1 MDNYAL
7 MSNQTLAK
15 IKSNMIFKV
24 AMYIRLSRED
34 GDKEESS
41 SVTNQRNIITRFIN
55 ENDNF
60 IIVDEYVDDGYTGTN
75 FNRPAFQRMIK
86 DIEKGKIN
94 TVITKDLSRLG
105 RDYIDTGR
113 YVQRYFPE
121 NRVRYIALLDG
132 IDTLEDAGMNDIAP
146 FKSVINDMYVKD
158 ISKKITSAL
167 KERKTAGNFLAV
179 TAPYGY
185 KKNPENRYQLVIN
198 EEEAK
203 VVRYI
208 FRLYLQGNGLTKIAK
223 ILTEKEIPVP
233 GISRNIGTTRKTKL
247 YNCWKQTTISRI
259 LKNPV
264 YIGNLEQFKRK
275 KVNYKSKKRVSVP
288 KEDRVICYNTHEPI
302 IKKEDFDEVQKIIT
316 ENKTF
321 SKSTK
326 HDYLFKGFLYCADCG
341 AKLYLTYSDYAYKKY
356 GEYRYTTVCYTYSKY
371 YNQCSRHSNSIP
383 ILENILI
390 ENIKKVCNAYLN
402 RDLEKELIE
411 MVEKEN
417 KRNVLEQEYNKKIDN
432 IETKIED
439 LNLCIRNLY
448 MDKVK
453 NVITEKDYI
462 ELSKNF
468 TQERDKLINE
478 KEELLKLSTNL
489 KNDNN
494 NKEEI
499 EKVAKEFVSLK
510 KPTKELLS
518 RLIDKV
524 TISEDNIITIYFK
537 FKELTE
543 ISQMKENKME
553 QCKTVNK
560 RNKKTKQCGI

>member
-185 KKNPENRYQLVIN
+185 KKNPENKYQLVIN
-198 EEEAK
+198 EEEAN

-223 ILTEKEIPVP
+223 ILTEEEIPVP

-560 RNKKTKQCGI
+560 RNKKTK

>member
-1 MDNYAL
+1 MV
-7 MSNQTLAK
+7 SNQTLAK

-185 KKNPENRYQLVIN
+185 KKNPENKYQLVIN

-223 ILTEKEIPVP
+223 ILTEEEIPVP

-275 KVNYKSKKRVSVP
+275 KVNYKSKKRVTVP

-316 ENKTF
+316 ENKAF

-383 ILENILI
+383 ILEKILI

-417 KRNVLEQEYNKKIDN
+417 KRSVLEQEYNKKIDN

-560 RNKKTKQCGI
+560 RNKKTK

>member
-316 ENKTF
+316 ENKAF

-417 KRNVLEQEYNKKIDN
+417 KRTVLEQEYNKKRDN

-537 FKELTE
+537 FKELTD

-560 RNKKTKQCGI
+560 RNKKTK

>member
-185 KKNPENRYQLVIN
+185 KKNPENKYQLVIN

-223 ILTEKEIPVP
+223 ILTEEEIPVP

-383 ILENILI
+383 ILEKILI

-417 KRNVLEQEYNKKIDN
+417 KRNVLEQEYNKKVDN

-560 RNKKTKQCGI
+560 RNKKTK

>member
-41 SVTNQRNIITRFIN
+41 SVTNQRDIITRFIN

-121 NRVRYIALLDG
+121 NRIRYIALLDG

-223 ILTEKEIPVP
+223 ILTEEEIPVP

-275 KVNYKSKKRVSVP
+275 KVNYKSKKRVTVP

-316 ENKTF
+316 ENKAF

-383 ILENILI
+383 ILEKILI

-417 KRNVLEQEYNKKIDN
+417 KKNVLEQEYNKKIDN

-453 NVITEKDYI
+453 NVITENDYI

-560 RNKKTKQCGI
+560 RNKKTK

>member
-1 MDNYAL
+1 MENYAL

-185 KKNPENRYQLVIN
+185 KKNPENKYQLVIN

-223 ILTEKEIPVP
+223 ILTEEEIPVP

-316 ENKTF
+316 ENKAF

-383 ILENILI
+383 ILEKILI

-518 RLIDKV
+518 RLIDKI

-560 RNKKTKQCGI
+560 RNKKTK

>member
-185 KKNPENRYQLVIN
+185 KKNPENKYQLVIN

-223 ILTEKEIPVP
+223 ILTEEEIPVP

-275 KVNYKSKKRVSVP
+275 KVNYKSKKRVTVL

-316 ENKTF
+316 ENKAF

-383 ILENILI
+383 ILEKILI

-560 RNKKTKQCGI
+560 RNKKTK

>member
-1 MDNYAL
+1 MENYAL

-185 KKNPENRYQLVIN
+185 KKNPENKYQLVIN

-223 ILTEKEIPVP
+223 ILTEEEIPVP

-275 KVNYKSKKRVSVP
+275 KVNYKSKKRVTVP
-288 KEDRVICYNTHEPI
+288 KEDHVICYNTHEPI

-316 ENKTF
+316 ENKAF

-383 ILENILI
+383 ILEKILI

-494 NKEEI
+494 NKKEI

-560 RNKKTKQCGI
+560 RNKKTK

>member
-1 MDNYAL
+1 MENYAL

-185 KKNPENRYQLVIN
+185 KKNPENKYQLVIN

-223 ILTEKEIPVP
+223 ILTEEEIPVP

-275 KVNYKSKKRVSVP
+275 KVNYKSKKRVTVP

-316 ENKTF
+316 DNKAF

-383 ILENILI
+383 ILEKILI

-411 MVEKEN
+411 MVEREN

-560 RNKKTKQCGI
+560 RNKKTK

>member
-1 MDNYAL
+1 MENYAL

-185 KKNPENRYQLVIN
+185 KKNPENKYQLVIN

-223 ILTEKEIPVP
+223 ILTEEEIPVP
-233 GISRNIGTTRKTKL
+233 GISRNIGTTRKTIL

-275 KVNYKSKKRVSVP
+275 KVNYKSKKRVTVP

-316 ENKTF
+316 ENKAF

-383 ILENILI
+383 ILEKILI

-560 RNKKTKQCGI
+560 RNKKTK

>member
-1 MDNYAL
+1 MENYAL

-185 KKNPENRYQLVIN
+185 KKNPENKYQLVIN

-223 ILTEKEIPVP
+223 ILTEEEIPVP

-275 KVNYKSKKRVSVP
+275 KVNYKSKKRVTVP

-316 ENKTF
+316 ENKAF

-383 ILENILI
+383 ILEKILI

-432 IETKIED
+432 IENKIED

-560 RNKKTKQCGI
+560 RNKKTK

>member
-185 KKNPENRYQLVIN
+185 KKNPENKYQLVIN

-223 ILTEKEIPVP
+223 ILTEEEIPVP

-275 KVNYKSKKRVSVP
+275 KVNYKSKKRVTVP

-316 ENKTF
+316 ENKAF

-341 AKLYLTYSDYAYKKY
+341 ARLYLTYSDYAYKKY

-383 ILENILI
+383 ILEKILI

-560 RNKKTKQCGI
+560 RNKKTK

>member
-185 KKNPENRYQLVIN
+185 KKNPENKYQLVIN

-316 ENKTF
+316 ENKAF

-560 RNKKTKQCGI
+560 RNKKTK

>member
-41 SVTNQRNIITRFIN
+41 SVTNQRDIITRFIN

-121 NRVRYIALLDG
+121 NRIRYIALLDG

-223 ILTEKEIPVP
+223 ILTEEEIPVP

-316 ENKTF
+316 DNKAF

-341 AKLYLTYSDYAYKKY
+341 AKLYLTYSEYAYKKY

-383 ILENILI
+383 ILEKILI

-417 KRNVLEQEYNKKIDN
+417 KKNVLEQEYNKKIDN

-453 NVITEKDYI
+453 NVITENDYI

-489 KNDNN
+489 KNDN

-560 RNKKTKQCGI
+560 RNKKTK

>member
-41 SVTNQRNIITRFIN
+41 SVTNQRDIITRFIN

-121 NRVRYIALLDG
+121 NRIRYIALLDG

-223 ILTEKEIPVP
+223 ILTEEEIPVP

-275 KVNYKSKKRVSVP
+275 KVNYKSKKRVTVP

-316 ENKTF
+316 ENKAF

-383 ILENILI
+383 ILEKILI

-417 KRNVLEQEYNKKIDN
+417 KKNVLEQEYNKKIDN

-453 NVITEKDYI
+453 NVITENDYI

-499 EKVAKEFVSLK
+499 EKDAKEFVSLK

-560 RNKKTKQCGI
+560 RNKKTK

>member
-185 KKNPENRYQLVIN
+185 KKNPENKYQLVIN
-198 EEEAK
+198 EEEAN

-223 ILTEKEIPVP
+223 ILTEEEIPVP

-316 ENKTF
+316 ENKAF

-560 RNKKTKQCGI
+560 RNKKTK

>member
-185 KKNPENRYQLVIN
+185 KKNPENKYQLVIN

-223 ILTEKEIPVP
+223 ILTEEEIPVP

-275 KVNYKSKKRVSVP
+275 KINYKSKKRVTVP

-316 ENKTF
+316 ENKAF

-383 ILENILI
+383 ILEKILI

-560 RNKKTKQCGI
+560 RNKKTK

>member
-1 MDNYAL
+1 MENYAL

-185 KKNPENRYQLVIN
+185 KKNPENKYQLVIN

-223 ILTEKEIPVP
+223 ILTEEEIPVP

-275 KVNYKSKKRVSVP
+275 KVNYKSKKRVTVP
-288 KEDRVICYNTHEPI
+288 KEERVICYNTHEPI

-316 ENKTF
+316 ENKAF

-383 ILENILI
+383 ILEKILI

-560 RNKKTKQCGI
+560 RNKKTK

>member
-185 KKNPENRYQLVIN
+185 KKNPENKYQLVIN

-223 ILTEKEIPVP
+223 ILTEEEIPVP

-316 ENKTF
+316 ENKAF

-383 ILENILI
+383 ILEKILI

-543 ISQMKENKME
+543 ISQIKENKME

-560 RNKKTKQCGI
+560 RNKKTK

>member
-15 IKSNMIFKV
+15 IKSNMIFKA

-185 KKNPENRYQLVIN
+185 KKNPENKYQLVIN

-223 ILTEKEIPVP
+223 ILTEEEIPVP

-275 KVNYKSKKRVSVP
+275 KVNYKSKKRVTVP

-316 ENKTF
+316 ENKAF

-383 ILENILI
+383 ILEKILI

-499 EKVAKEFVSLK
+499 EKIAKEFVSLK

-560 RNKKTKQCGI
+560 RNKKTK

>member
-1 MDNYAL
+1 MENYAL

-121 NRVRYIALLDG
+121 SRVRYIALLDG

-185 KKNPENRYQLVIN
+185 KKNPENKYQLVIN

-223 ILTEKEIPVP
+223 ILTEEEIPVP

-275 KVNYKSKKRVSVP
+275 KVNYKSKKRVTVP

-316 ENKTF
+316 ENKAF

-383 ILENILI
+383 ILEKILI

-560 RNKKTKQCGI
+560 RNKKTK

>member
-185 KKNPENRYQLVIN
+185 KKNPENKYQLVIN

-223 ILTEKEIPVP
+223 ILTDEEIPVP

-316 ENKTF
+316 ENKAF

-383 ILENILI
+383 ILEKILI

-560 RNKKTKQCGI
+560 RNKKTK

>member
-146 FKSVINDMYVKD
+146 FKSVINDMYIKD

-185 KKNPENRYQLVIN
+185 KKNPENKYQLVIN

-223 ILTEKEIPVP
+223 ILTEEEIPVP

-316 ENKTF
+316 ENKAF

-383 ILENILI
+383 ILEKILI

-560 RNKKTKQCGI
+560 RNKKTK

>member
-1 MDNYAL
+1 MENYAL

-185 KKNPENRYQLVIN
+185 KKNPENKYQLVIN

-223 ILTEKEIPVP
+223 ILTEEEIPVP

-275 KVNYKSKKRVSVP
+275 KVNYKSKKRVTVP

-316 ENKTF
+316 ENKAF

-383 ILENILI
+383 ILEKILI

-468 TQERDKLINE
+468 TQERDKIINE

-560 RNKKTKQCGI
+560 RNKKTK

>member
-1 MDNYAL
+1 MENYAL

-185 KKNPENRYQLVIN
+185 KKNPENKYQLVIN

-223 ILTEKEIPVP
+223 ILTEEEIPVP

-275 KVNYKSKKRVSVP
+275 KVNYKSKKRVTVP

-316 ENKTF
+316 ENKAF

-383 ILENILI
+383 ILEKILI

-494 NKEEI
+494 NNKEEI

-560 RNKKTKQCGI
+560 RNKKTK

>member
-1 MDNYAL
+1 MENYAL

-185 KKNPENRYQLVIN
+185 KKNPENKYQLVIN

-223 ILTEKEIPVP
+223 ILTEEEIPVP

-275 KVNYKSKKRVSVP
+275 KVNYKSKKRVTVP
-288 KEDRVICYNTHEPI
+288 KEDRVICYNTHEAI

-316 ENKTF
+316 ENKAF

-383 ILENILI
+383 ILEKILI

-560 RNKKTKQCGI
+560 RNKKTK

>member
-1 MDNYAL
+1 MENYAL

-185 KKNPENRYQLVIN
+185 KKNPENKYQLVIN

-223 ILTEKEIPVP
+223 ILTEEEIPVP

-275 KVNYKSKKRVSVP
+275 KVNYKSKKRVTVP

-316 ENKTF
+316 ENKAF

-383 ILENILI
+383 ILEKILI
-390 ENIKKVCNAYLN
+390 ENIKKVCNIYLN

-560 RNKKTKQCGI
+560 RNKKTK

>member
-316 ENKTF
+316 ENKAF

-537 FKELTE
+537 FKELTD

-560 RNKKTKQCGI
+560 RNKKTK

>member
-185 KKNPENRYQLVIN
+185 KKNPENKYQLVIN

-223 ILTEKEIPVP
+223 ILTEEEIPVP

-275 KVNYKSKKRVSVP
+275 KVNYKSKKRVTVP

-316 ENKTF
+316 DNKAF

-383 ILENILI
+383 ILEKILI

-494 NKEEI
+494 NNKEEI

-560 RNKKTKQCGI
+560 RNKKTK

>member
-1 MDNYAL
+1 MENYAL

-185 KKNPENRYQLVIN
+185 KKNPENKYQLVIN

-223 ILTEKEIPVP
+223 ILTEEEIPVP

-275 KVNYKSKKRVSVP
+275 KVNYKSKKRVTVP

-316 ENKTF
+316 ENKAF

-383 ILENILI
+383 ILEKILI
-390 ENIKKVCNAYLN
+390 ENIKKVCNTYLN

-560 RNKKTKQCGI
+560 RNKKTK

>member
-185 KKNPENRYQLVIN
+185 KKNPENKYQLVIN

-302 IKKEDFDEVQKIIT
+302 IKKEDFDEVQKIII

-560 RNKKTKQCGI
+560 RNKNTK

>member
-1 MDNYAL
+1 MENYAL

-185 KKNPENRYQLVIN
+185 KKNPENKYQLVIN

-223 ILTEKEIPVP
+223 ILTEEEIPVP

-275 KVNYKSKKRVSVP
+275 KVNYKSKKRVTVP
-288 KEDRVICYNTHEPI
+288 KEDRVICYNTHQPI

-316 ENKTF
+316 ENKAF

-383 ILENILI
+383 ILEKILI

-560 RNKKTKQCGI
+560 RNKKTK

>member
-1 MDNYAL
+1 MENYAL

-185 KKNPENRYQLVIN
+185 KKNPENKYKLVIN

-203 VVRYI
+203 VVKYI

-223 ILTEKEIPVP
+223 ILTEEEIPVP

-275 KVNYKSKKRVSVP
+275 KVNYKSKKRVTVP

-316 ENKTF
+316 ENKAF

-383 ILENILI
+383 ILEKILI

-560 RNKKTKQCGI
+560 RNKKTK

>member
-1 MDNYAL
+1 MENYAL

-185 KKNPENRYQLVIN
+185 KKNPENKYQLVIN

-223 ILTEKEIPVP
+223 ILTEEEIPVP

-316 ENKTF
+316 ENKAF

-383 ILENILI
+383 ILEKILI
-390 ENIKKVCNAYLN
+390 ENIKNVCNAYLN

-560 RNKKTKQCGI
+560 RNKKTK

>member
-1 MDNYAL
+1 MDKYAL

-185 KKNPENRYQLVIN
+185 KKNPENKYQLVIN

-223 ILTEKEIPVP
+223 ILTEEEIPVP

-275 KVNYKSKKRVSVP
+275 KVNYKSKKRVTVP

-316 ENKTF
+316 ENKAF

-383 ILENILI
+383 ILEKILI

-560 RNKKTKQCGI
+560 RNKKTK